1 MEHISPAQE
10 LYLDMIEAGGRWGG
24 FDGRRIAA
32 DLRGSL
38 PLWRTAI
45 FTRQPH
51 LPVGSSDTEL
61 RHRVDLIA
69 LRDLPKGEINLDRL
83 FVIPEPGRSDELE
96 KLARSWLATEMKWIP
111 RGEAAQAMGG
121 NQREFRDYAKDEPRF
136 LLSLWWE

>member
-1 MEHISPAQE
+1 MERISPAQE
-10 LYLDMIEAGGRWGG
+10 LYLDMIEAGGRWSG

-32 DLRGSL
+32 DLRASL

-51 LPVGSSDTEL
+51 LPVGPSDTEL
-61 RHRVDLIA
+61 RHRVDLIT
-69 LRDLPKGEINLDRL
+69 LRDLPQGEINLDRL
-83 FVIPEPGRSDELE
+83 FVIPEPGRADDLE
-96 KLARSWLATEMKWIP
+96 KLARYWLATEMKWIP
-111 RGEAAQAMGG
+111 RHEAAHAMGP